1 VLAIARRRAA
11 ASGVSV
17 ELLLGSATAIPLADN
32 AVLKPNGNLYFVEH
46 GLSPEPSVEHWQ
58 HRISKVKLAIRGN
71 GGTARADTETNKP
84 ARMAALGIHHTS
96 MLVCTLPSQSREVW
110 IGVLVIACYAQKQAA
125 PGSPPRTA

>member
-71 GGTARADTETNKP
+71 GGSSSKLHKKSGKRFVREI
-84 ARMAALGIHHTS
+84 AAIPQIL
-96 MLVCTLPSQSREVW
+96 R
-110 IGVLVIACYAQKQAA
+110 
-125 PGSPPRTA
+125 